1 MVARGRI
8 ELPTHGFS
16 VHCSTTELPRH
27 IVSTDF
33 IGLVLRTSPYFVVL
47 PLPIKSSIFRG
58 PQRGM
63 LNNVRDC
70 TKKVLLVKPAKSMLR
85 FFPH

>member
-1 MVARGRI
+1 
-8 ELPTHGFS
+8 
-16 VHCSTTELPRH
+16 
-27 IVSTDF
+27 
-33 IGLVLRTSPYFVVL
+33 VL